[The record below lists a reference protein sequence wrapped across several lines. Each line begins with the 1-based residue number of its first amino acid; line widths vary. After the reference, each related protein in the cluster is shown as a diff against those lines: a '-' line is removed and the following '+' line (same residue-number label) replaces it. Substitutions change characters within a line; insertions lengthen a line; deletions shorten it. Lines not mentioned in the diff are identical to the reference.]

1 MIRRIDGR
9 GKDTEWIMHSLK
21 KRFQPEAFEESQTVL
36 SILKK
41 VREDGDDA
49 LLYYTEK
56 FDGVKFSGSA
66 DLQVTVDEIQE
77 AYESLKKTDPG
88 FLAILEKAARRIR
101 KFHEKQRQESWISF
115 DEPGIVLGRKVT
127 PMERVGVYV
136 PGGKAAYPSSV
147 LMNVI
152 PAQAAGVNEII
163 MVTPPGKN
171 GKPALS
177 ILAAAKVAGV
187 TRIYRIGGAQAIA
200 ALAYGTQTVPKVDKI
215 VGPGNI
221 YVALA
226 KKEVYGSVDIDMIA
240 GPSEILIIAD
250 NSAQPSYIAA
260 DLMSQAEHDPMAS
273 AMLVTDS
280 EKIIDGV
287 MQELKRQ
294 MEKQPLKNTICESL
308 QNYGACILVDS
319 IDEAVKISNAI
330 APEHLELSI
339 VNPAEKLADIRNAG
353 AIFLGH
359 YTPEPVGDYMAGPNH
374 VLPTGG
380 TARFFSPL
388 ETGDFVKK
396 SSIISYNKQALSRI
410 YKEVAEFA
418 RMEGLPAHASSV
430 EIRFGEQA
438 EK

>member
-163 MVTPPGKN
+163 MVTPPGKS